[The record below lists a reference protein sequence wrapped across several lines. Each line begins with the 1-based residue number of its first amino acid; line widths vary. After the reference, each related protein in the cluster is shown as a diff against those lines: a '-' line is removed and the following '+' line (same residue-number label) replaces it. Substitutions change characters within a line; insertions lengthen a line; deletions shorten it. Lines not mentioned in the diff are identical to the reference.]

1 MGKKTK
7 RNRTLGE
14 LIEQRIELNK
24 RRSENFKKL
33 QIINREIS
41 ELKLKMK
48 GGKKNAT

>member
-7 RNRTLGE
+7 STLEE

-33 QIINREIS
+33 KRVNREIT
-41 ELKLKMK
+41 ELESKKK